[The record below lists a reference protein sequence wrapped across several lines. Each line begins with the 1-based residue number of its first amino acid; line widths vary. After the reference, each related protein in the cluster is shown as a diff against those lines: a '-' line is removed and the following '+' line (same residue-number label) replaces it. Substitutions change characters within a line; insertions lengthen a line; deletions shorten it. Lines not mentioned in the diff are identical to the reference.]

1 MASWVRSTTS
11 IAPRGCAR
19 DAAPAG
25 GTYSRVMRAWVG
37 GTAAAV
43 LAFMSVAMPLSAHAQ
58 VEPVSMML
66 AGARTSATDP
76 TPVQLDADVYI
87 PEVTPAPAV
96 LLAHGFGGSKEGV
109 AEEAQLLADAGYVVL
124 AYTARGFGESTGLIS
139 MNAPEFEVA
148 DASALIDYLASLASV
163 STEAP
168 GDPVVGVAGGS
179 YGGALA
185 LLLAGYDDRIDAVAA
200 DITWNDLETSLFA
213 QSAVDGVQPG
223 VLKSLW
229 TSLFFSSGLGLEPGQ
244 PVTECGRFTP
254 EWCAA
259 YVEAVTQGVVST
271 EASALMAQSSPR
283 SVTDRITAPVLLGA
297 GQADSLFP
305 LAQANANAE
314 QIVNAPV
321 KVVWHAGGHDGGI
334 AETDRLR
341 ALTQAWFD
349 QHLRGG
355 PAVSDAFEVS
365 LVEASALSDRD
376 PGTVE
381 VLSAPAY
388 PGIFGD
394 GTTEMGLAAPPQQ
407 VLAPAGGAPA
417 AITSLPGAG
426 GLASLAGDLLAVPL
440 PGQTAG
446 FFTESLPTSMRIVGA
461 TRARITVSSDRPV
474 DQAVL
479 FASLR
484 IVSANGR
491 QTLPQGLVAP
501 IRIAEL
507 GPDPV
512 TLDVVLPGIVT
523 EAAAGDR
530 LALVIATTDQGYRM
544 PPGPAVYTVAA
555 EGPLLLPTLQGT
567 TATVGVPAWVWPVG
581 AVVLTALIWIAVALL
596 RPRDRAGEARPEL
609 AAVPLATR
617 DLAKEFKGGLR
628 AVDGVSFEVPPGVVL
643 GLLGPNGAGK
653 TTTMRMAM
661 GLIRP
666 TGGDTWIFG
675 QHVRP
680 GSPVLSRVGSF
691 IEGPGFLPHLTG
703 RQNLDLFWRASGRE
717 GGDPHLDEVLEIAGL
732 GSAIDRKVRT
742 YSQGMRQRLGIAQ
755 AMLGLPD
762 LLVLDEPTNGL
773 DPPQIREMRQ
783 VMHDYAA
790 SGKTVIVSSHLL
802 SEVEQTCSTVVV
814 MNHGHLIY
822 SGTVEDL
829 LAGRS
834 GLRLEDVF
842 LELVGEGHRVD
853 Q

>member
-1 MASWVRSTTS
+1 MALT
-11 IAPRGCAR
+11 GAR
-19 DAAPAG
+19 DALAG
-25 GTYSRVMRAWVG
+25 ADTYSRVMRVILG
-37 GTAAAV
+37 GTMAALVA
-43 LAFMSVAMPLSAHAQ
+43 LASLSAPQAALAQ
-58 VEPVSMML
+58 VEPVAMML
-66 AGARTSATDP
+66 AGGPTSAMDP
-76 TPVQLDADVYI
+76 TPVQLDADVYV

-96 LLAHGFGGSKEGV
+96 LLAHGFGGSKEGT
-109 AEEAQLLADAGYVVL
+109 AEEAQLLAEVGFVVL

-139 MNAPEFEVA
+139 MNAPDFEVA

-163 STEAP
+163 TSESP
-168 GDPVVGVAGGS
+168 GDPVVGVGGGS

-185 LLLAGYDDRIDAVAA
+185 LLLAGYDERVDAVAA

-213 QSAVDGVQPG
+213 QSAVEGAQPG

-244 PVTECGRFTP
+244 PVSECGRFTP

-259 YVEAVTQGVVST
+259 YVEAVTRGVVSP

-283 SVTDRITAPVLLGA
+283 SIADRITAPVLLGA

-305 LAQANANAE
+305 LMQANANAE

-341 ALTQAWFD
+341 SLSSAWFD

-381 VLSAPAY
+381 VLSSPAY

-394 GTTEMGLAAPPQQ
+394 GTVEMPVLAPAQQ

-426 GLASLAGDLLAVPL
+426 GLASLAGDFLSVPL

-446 FFTESLPTSMRIVGA
+446 FFTEALPESMRIVGA
-461 TRARITVSSDRPV
+461 TRARLSVSSDRPV
-474 DQAVL
+474 DEAVL

-484 IVSANGR
+484 IVGANGR

-501 IRIAEL
+501 IRIPDL
-507 GPDPV
+507 GPEPV
-512 TLDVVLPGIVT
+512 TVDVVLPGVVT
-523 EAAAGDR
+523 QVAAGDR
-530 LALVIATTDQGYRM
+530 LALVVATTDQGYRM

-555 EGPLLLPTLQGT
+555 DGPIFLPTLQGST
-567 TATVGVPAWVWPVG
+567 SAVGTPPWVWPLG
-581 AVVLTALIWIAVALL
+581 ALIITALIWLGVALL
-596 RPRDRAGEARPEL
+596 RPRDREGEARPDL
-609 AAVPLATR
+609 AGVPLATR

-628 AVDGVSFEVPPGVVL
+628 AVDGVTFDVPPGVVL

-666 TGGDTWIFG
+666 TSGDTWIFG
-675 QHVRP
+675 EHVRP
-680 GSPVLSRVGSF
+680 GAPVLARVGSF

-717 GGDPHLDEVLEIAGL
+717 GGDPHLEEVLEIAGL
-732 GSAIDRKVRT
+732 GTAVDRKVRT

-802 SEVEQTCSTVVV
+802 GEVEQTCSHVVV
-814 MNHGHLIY
+814 MDHGNLIY
-822 SGTVEDL
+822 SGTVDEL

>member
-1 MASWVRSTTS
+1 MCLSHDRSDGADAHVTKTTYAPSMRVVTGGAICCALMVGWAGMAQ
-11 IAPRGCAR
+11 P
-19 DAAPAG
+19 
-25 GTYSRVMRAWVG
+25 
-37 GTAAAV
+37 AAA
-43 LAFMSVAMPLSAHAQ
+43 Q
-58 VEPVSMML
+58 VQPVSMML
-66 AGARTSATDP
+66 AGAATSAADP
-76 TPVQLDADVYI
+76 SPVQLDADVYI

-96 LLAHGFGGSKEGV
+96 LLAHGFGGSKEGL
-109 AEEAQLLADAGYVVL
+109 AEEAQLLAEAGFVVL
-124 AYTARGFGESTGLIS
+124 AYTARGFGSSTGLIS
-139 MNAPEFEVA
+139 MNAPDFEVA

-163 STEAP
+163 TTDGP

-179 YGGALA
+179 YGGALG
-185 LLLAGYDDRIDAVAA
+185 LLLAGYDARVDAVAA

-213 QSAVDGVQPG
+213 QSAVEGVQPG

-244 PVTECGRFTP
+244 PVNECGRFTP

-259 YVEAVTQGVVST
+259 YVEAVTKGKVST
-271 EASALMAQSSPR
+271 EASALMEKSSPR
-283 SVTDRITAPVLLGA
+283 SVTERITAPVLLGA
-297 GQADSLFP
+297 GLSDSLFP
-305 LAQANANAE
+305 LSQANANAE

-321 KVVWHAGGHDGGI
+321 KVVWHSGGHDGGTP
-334 AETDRLR
+334 ETDRLR
-341 ALTQAWFD
+341 GLTQAWFD
-349 QHLRGG
+349 QHLRDG
-355 PAVSDAFEVS
+355 PPVADGFEVS
-365 LVEASALSDRD
+365 LVEASALSNRD
-376 PGTVE
+376 PSTVQ
-381 VLSAPAY
+381 VLTAPTY
-388 PGIFGD
+388 PGLFGD
-394 GTTEMGLAAPPQQ
+394 STTDIALLAPPQQ

-417 AITSLPGAG
+417 ALTSLPGAG

-440 PGQTAG
+440 PGQTAA
-446 FFTESLPTSMRIVGA
+446 FVTDALESGTRIVGA
-461 TRARITVSSDRPV
+461 SRVQLTVSSDRPV
-474 DQAVL
+474 DEAVI

-484 IVSANGR
+484 IVGANGR
-491 QTLPQGLVAP
+491 QSLPQGLVSP
-501 IRIAEL
+501 VRLVDL

-512 TLDVVLPGIVT
+512 TVEVILPAIVT

-530 LALVIATTDQGYRM
+530 LAVVVATTDQGYRM
-544 PPGPAVYTVAA
+544 PPGPAVYTIAAGGSVIVPSLTGSTSVA
-555 EGPLLLPTLQGT
+555 GTPLW
-567 TATVGVPAWVWPVG
+567 AWPVG
-581 AVVLTALIWIAVALL
+581 AVVITALIWLIVALL
-596 RPRDRAGEARPEL
+596 RPRDRVGETRPDL
-609 AAVPLATR
+609 ATVPLATR
-617 DLAKEFKGGLR
+617 DLAKEFKGGLK
-628 AVDGVSFEVPPGVVL
+628 AVDGVTFEVPPGVVL

-675 QHVRP
+675 EHVRP
-680 GSPVLSRVGSF
+680 GAPVLARVGSF

-703 RQNLDLFWRASGRE
+703 RQNLDLFWRASGRS
-717 GGDPHLDEVLEIAGL
+717 GGDPRLEEVLDIAGL
-732 GSAIDRKVRT
+732 GSSIDRKVRT

-755 AMLGLPD
+755 AMLGFPD

-790 SGKTVIVSSHLL
+790 SGKTVIISSHLL
-802 SEVEQTCSTVVV
+802 SEVEQTCSHAVV

-822 SGTVEDL
+822 SGTVESL

>member
-1 MASWVRSTTS
+1 
-11 IAPRGCAR
+11 
-19 DAAPAG
+19 
-25 GTYSRVMRAWVG
+25 MRAWVG

-43 LAFMSVAMPLSAHAQ
+43 IAVVSLAAPPVARAQ
-58 VEPVSMML
+58 VEPVAMML
-66 AGARTSATDP
+66 AGAVTSATDA

-148 DASALIDYLASLASV
+148 DASALVDYLASLASV

-168 GDPVVGVAGGS
+168 GDPVVGVGGGS

-185 LLLAGYDDRIDAVAA
+185 LLLAGYDERIDAVAA

-259 YVEAVTQGVVST
+259 YVEAVTQGVVSP

-283 SVTDRITAPVLLGA
+283 SVADRITAPVLLGA

-341 ALTQAWFD
+341 ALSQAWFD

-355 PAVSDAFEVS
+355 PAVSDDFEVS

-381 VLSAPAY
+381 VLSASDY

-394 GTTEMGLAAPPQQ
+394 GTTEMAVAAPPQQ

-446 FFTESLPTSMRIVGA
+446 FFTESLPASMRIVGA
-461 TRARITVSSDRPV
+461 TLARITVSSDRPV

-484 IVSANGR
+484 VVSANGR

-501 IRIAEL
+501 IRIDDL

-512 TLDVVLPGIVT
+512 TVDVVLPGIVT

-544 PPGPAVYTVAA
+544 PPGPAVYTVSAD
-555 EGPLLLPTLQGT
+555 GPLLLPSLQGT
-567 TATVGVPAWVWPVG
+567 TASVGVPPWVWPLG
-581 AVVLTALIWIAVALL
+581 AIVLTALIWLVVALL

-617 DLAKEFKGGLR
+617 DLAKEFKGGLK
-628 AVDGVSFEVPPGVVL
+628 AVDGVTFEVPPGVVL

-680 GSPVLSRVGSF
+680 GAPVLSRVGSF

-822 SGTVEDL
+822 SGTVENL

>member
-1 MASWVRSTTS
+1 MRRHLGNFGVGLLSIGFLASWVL
-11 IAPRGCAR
+11 IASPAAR
-19 DAAPAG
+19 AEVAP
-25 GTYSRVMRAWVG
+25 V
-37 GTAAAV
+37 
-43 LAFMSVAMPLSAHAQ
+43 P
-58 VEPVSMML
+58 MML
-66 AGARTSATDP
+66 AGAPTSADDP
-76 TPVQLDADVYI
+76 TPVQLDSDVYI
-87 PEVTPAPAV
+87 PDVTPAPAV
-96 LLAHGFGGSKEGV
+96 LLAHGFGGSKSGA
-109 AEEAQLLADAGYVVL
+109 AEEAQLLVEAGFVVL
-124 AYTARGFGESTGLIS
+124 AYTARGFGESTGRIS
-139 MNAPEFEVA
+139 MNSPDFEVA
-148 DASALIDYLASLASV
+148 DARALIDYLGSLASV
-163 STEAP
+163 TTEAP
-168 GDPVVGVAGGS
+168 GDPVVGVGGGS

-185 LLLAGYDDRIDAVAA
+185 LLLAGYDARVDAVVA

-213 QSAVDGVQPG
+213 QSAVGGQQPG

-259 YVEAVTQGVVST
+259 YVDAVTKGVVTAES
-271 EASALMAQSSPR
+271 SALMAASSPR
-283 SVTDRITAPVLLGA
+283 SVNDRIRAPVLITS
-297 GQADSLFP
+297 GQSDSLFP

-334 AETDRLR
+334 SETDRLR
-341 ALTQAWFD
+341 ALSLSWFD

-355 PAVSDAFEVS
+355 PPVSDAFEVS

-376 PGTVE
+376 PGTID
-381 VLSAPAY
+381 VLSSPTY
-388 PGIFGD
+388 PGLFGD
-394 GTTEMGLAAPPQQ
+394 GTQQMQVGAPPQQ

-426 GLASLAGDLLAVPL
+426 GLAGLAGDFLAVPL

-446 FFTESLPTSMRIVGA
+446 FFTEPLANSMRIVGSS
-461 TRARITVSSDRPV
+461 RARITVSSDRPV
-474 DQAVL
+474 DEAVL

-484 IVSANGR
+484 TVGANGR
-491 QTLPQGLVAP
+491 QLLPQGLVAP
-501 IRIAEL
+501 IRIPDL

-512 TLDVVLPGIVT
+512 TVDIILPTIVT
-523 EAAAGDR
+523 EVAAGDR

-544 PPGPAVYTVAA
+544 PPGPAVYTIASD
-555 EGPLLLPTLQGT
+555 GPLQLPTLNGT
-567 TATVGVPAWVWPVG
+567 TSTVGIAPWVWPIG
-581 AVVLTALIWIAVALL
+581 ALVITALVWLIVTIL
-596 RPRDRAGEARPEL
+596 RPRDPARDARPDL
-609 AAVPLATR
+609 TGVPLATL

-628 AVDGVSFEVPPGVVL
+628 AVDGVSFEGPAGGVL
-643 GLLGPNGAGK
+643 GRLGPTGAGK

-666 TGGDTWIFG
+666 TSGDTWIFG
-675 QHVRP
+675 EHVRP
-680 GSPVLSRVGSF
+680 GAPVLARVGSF

-703 RQNLDLFWRASGRE
+703 RQNLDLFWRASGRAD
-717 GGDPHLDEVLEIAGL
+717 GDPHLDEVLEIAGL

-802 SEVEQTCSTVVV
+802 SEVEQTCSHVVV

-822 SGTVEDL
+822 SGTVADV

>member
-1 MASWVRSTTS
+1 MRIILGGTSAALVAIASL
-11 IAPRGCAR
+11 IAPQ
-19 DAAPAG
+19 AA
-25 GTYSRVMRAWVG
+25 
-37 GTAAAV
+37 
-43 LAFMSVAMPLSAHAQ
+43 LAQ
-58 VEPVSMML
+58 VEPVAMML
-66 AGARTSATDP
+66 AGGPTSATDP
-76 TPVQLDADVYI
+76 TPVQLDADVYV
-87 PEVTPAPAV
+87 PAVTPAPAV
-96 LLAHGFGGSKEGV
+96 LLAHGFGGSKEGA
-109 AEEAQLLADAGYVVL
+109 AEEAQLLAEAGFVVL
-124 AYTARGFGESTGLIS
+124 TYTARGFGESTGLIS
-139 MNAPEFEVA
+139 MNAPDFEVA

-163 STEAP
+163 TTESP
-168 GDPVVGVAGGS
+168 GDPVVGVGGGS

-185 LLLAGYDDRIDAVAA
+185 LLLAGYDDRVDAVAA

-213 QSAVDGVQPG
+213 QSAVEGAQPG

-244 PVTECGRFTP
+244 PVSECGRFTP

-259 YVEAVTQGVVST
+259 YVEAVTRGVVSP
-271 EASALMAQSSPR
+271 EATALMAQSSPR
-283 SVTDRITAPVLLGA
+283 SIADRITAPVLLGA

-305 LAQANANAE
+305 LTQANANAE

-341 ALTQAWFD
+341 ALSSAWFD

-355 PAVSDAFEVS
+355 PAVSDAFEIS

-381 VLSAPAY
+381 VLSSPSY

-394 GTTEMGLAAPPQQ
+394 GTSEMAVLAPAQQ
-407 VLAPAGGAPA
+407 VLAPPGGAPA

-426 GLASLAGDLLAVPL
+426 GLASLAGDFLSVPL

-446 FFTESLPTSMRIVGA
+446 FFTEALPESMRIVGA
-461 TRARITVSSDRPV
+461 TRARLKVSSDRPV
-474 DQAVL
+474 DEAVL

-484 IVSANGR
+484 IVGANGR

-501 IRIAEL
+501 IRIPDL
-507 GPDPV
+507 GPEPV
-512 TLDVVLPGIVT
+512 TVDVVLPGIVT
-523 EAAAGDR
+523 EVAAGDR
-530 LALVIATTDQGYRM
+530 LALVVATTDQGYRM

-555 EGPLLLPTLQGT
+555 DGPILLPTVQGST
-567 TATVGVPAWVWPVG
+567 SAVGTPPWVWPVG
-581 AVVLTALIWIAVALL
+581 ALIITALIWLGVTLL

-609 AAVPLATR
+609 ADIPLATR

-628 AVDGVSFEVPPGVVL
+628 AVDGVTFDVPPGVVL

-666 TGGDTWIFG
+666 TSGDTWIFG
-675 QHVRP
+675 EHVRP
-680 GSPVLSRVGSF
+680 GAPVLARVGSF

-717 GGDPHLDEVLEIAGL
+717 GGDPHLEEVLEIAGL
-732 GSAIDRKVRT
+732 GTAVDRKVRT

-802 SEVEQTCSTVVV
+802 GEVEQTCSHVVV
-814 MNHGHLIY
+814 MNHGNLIY
-822 SGTVEDL
+822 SGTVDEL

>member
-1 MASWVRSTTS
+1 
-11 IAPRGCAR
+11 
-19 DAAPAG
+19 
-25 GTYSRVMRAWVG
+25 
-37 GTAAAV
+37 
-43 LAFMSVAMPLSAHAQ
+43 
-58 VEPVSMML
+58 MML
-66 AGARTSATDP
+66 PGGPTSAADSA
-76 TPVQLDADVYI
+76 PVQLDVDVYI
-87 PEVTPAPAV
+87 PEATPAPAV
-96 LLAHGFGGSKEGV
+96 LLAHGFGGSKEGS
-109 AEEAQLLADAGYVVL
+109 AEDAQLLVEAGYVVL
-124 AYTARGFGESTGLIS
+124 AYTARGFGESTGRIS
-139 MNAPEFEVA
+139 MNAPDFEIA
-148 DASALIDYLASLASV
+148 DARALIDYLGSLASV
-163 STEAP
+163 SLEAP
-168 GDPVVGVAGGS
+168 DDPIVGVAGGS
-179 YGGALA
+179 YGGALG
-185 LLLAGYDDRIDAVAA
+185 LLLAGYDDRVDAVAA

-229 TSLFFSSGLGLEPGQ
+229 TSLFFSSGLGLEPGE
-244 PVTECGRFTP
+244 PVSECGRFTP

-259 YVEAVTQGVVST
+259 YVEAVTRGTVSP
-271 EASALMAQSSPR
+271 ESSALMERSSPR
-283 SVTDRITAPVLLGA
+283 SVAERITAPVLLGA

-305 LAQANANAE
+305 LTQANANAE

-341 ALTQAWFD
+341 GLTQAWFD

-355 PAVSDAFEVS
+355 PAVGDAFEVS

-381 VLSAPAY
+381 VLSSPTY

-394 GTTEMGLAAPPQQ
+394 GTTEMPVVAPPQQ

-446 FFTESLPTSMRIVGA
+446 FFTESLPAAMRIVGS
-461 TRARITVSSDRPV
+461 TRARLSVSSDRPV
-474 DQAVL
+474 DEAVL

-484 IVSANGR
+484 TVSANGR
-491 QTLPQGLVAP
+491 QSLPQGLVAP
-501 IRIAEL
+501 IRIQDL
-507 GPDPV
+507 GPEPV
-512 TLDVVLPGIVT
+512 TVDVVLPGVVT
-523 EAAAGDR
+523 EVAAGDR
-530 LALVIATTDQGYRM
+530 LALVVATTDQGYRM

-555 EGPLLLPTLQGT
+555 DGPILLPTLEGT
-567 TATVGVPAWVWPVG
+567 TASAGTPPWVWPLG
-581 AVVLTALIWIAVALL
+581 AVVITALIWIVVALL
-596 RPRDRAGEARPEL
+596 RPRDRAGESRPEL
-609 AAVPLATR
+609 SAVPLATR
-617 DLAKEFKGGLR
+617 DLAKEFKGGLK

-675 QHVRP
+675 EHVRP
-680 GSPVLSRVGSF
+680 GASVLARVGSF

-717 GGDPHLDEVLEIAGL
+717 DGDPHLDEVLEIAGL
-732 GSAIDRKVRT
+732 GSAIDRRVRT

-773 DPPQIREMRQ
+773 DPPQIREMRK
-783 VMHDYAA
+783 VMHAYAA

-802 SEVEQTCSTVVV
+802 SEVEQTCSHAVV

-822 SGTVEDL
+822 SGTVADL

>member
-1 MASWVRSTTS
+1 
-11 IAPRGCAR
+11 
-19 DAAPAG
+19 
-25 GTYSRVMRAWVG
+25 MRALLG
-37 GTAAAV
+37 GTAAALIALV
-43 LAFMSVAMPLSAHAQ
+43 SLSMPSAASAQ

-66 AGARTSATDP
+66 AGGPTSATDP
-76 TPVQLDADVYI
+76 SPVQLDADVYI

-96 LLAHGFGGSKEGV
+96 LLAHGFGGSKDGV

-124 AYTARGFGESTGLIS
+124 AYTARGFGESTGQIS
-139 MNAPEFEVA
+139 MNAPDFEVA
-148 DASALIDYLASLASV
+148 DARALVDYLGSLASV

-168 GDPVVGVAGGS
+168 GDPIVGVGGGS

-185 LLLAGYDDRIDAVAA
+185 LLLAGYDERIDAVTA

-213 QSAVDGVQPG
+213 QSATDGVQPG

-244 PVTECGRFTP
+244 PVSECGRFTP

-259 YVEAVTQGVVST
+259 YVEAVTQGVVSP
-271 EASALMAQSSPR
+271 EASALMEQSSPR
-283 SVTDRITAPVLLGA
+283 SIADLITAPVLLGA

-305 LAQANANAE
+305 LSQANANAE

-341 ALTQAWFD
+341 ALSQAWFD

-355 PAVSDAFEVS
+355 PAVGDDFEVS

-381 VLSAPAY
+381 VLSAPTY

-394 GTTEMGLAAPPQQ
+394 GTTEMPVVAPPQQ

-446 FFTESLPTSMRIVGA
+446 FFTEPLEQSMRIVGS
-461 TRARITVSSDRPV
+461 TRARLSVSSDRPV
-474 DQAVL
+474 DEAVL

-484 IVSANGR
+484 VVSANGR
-491 QTLPQGLVAP
+491 QALPQGLVAP
-501 IRIAEL
+501 IRIEDLGAE
-507 GPDPV
+507 PV
-512 TLDVVLPGIVT
+512 TVDVDLPGIVT
-523 EAAAGDR
+523 EVAAGDR

-544 PPGPAVYTVAA
+544 PDGPAVYTVAA
-555 EGPLLLPTLQGT
+555 DGPVLLPTLQGT
-567 TATVGVPAWVWPVG
+567 TASVGTPPWVWPLG
-581 AVVLTALIWIAVALL
+581 AVVITALIWLVVALL
-596 RPRDRAGEARPEL
+596 RPRDRAGEARPDL

-617 DLAKEFKGGLR
+617 DLAKEFKGGLK
-628 AVDGVSFEVPPGVVL
+628 AVDGVSFDVPAGVVL

-675 QHVRP
+675 EHVRP
-680 GSPVLSRVGSF
+680 GSPVLARVGSF

-717 GGDPHLDEVLEIAGL
+717 DGDPHLDEVLEIAGL

-783 VMHDYAA
+783 VLHDYAA

-802 SEVEQTCSTVVV
+802 SEVEQTCSHVVV

-822 SGTVEDL
+822 SGTVEEL

-842 LELVGEGHRVD
+842 LELVGEGHTVD

>member
-1 MASWVRSTTS
+1 MIVGVPSA
-11 IAPRGCAR
+11 AR
-19 DAAPAG
+19 AEV
-25 GTYSRVMRAWVG
+25 T
-37 GTAAAV
+37 
-43 LAFMSVAMPLSAHAQ
+43 
-58 VEPVSMML
+58 PVSMIL
-66 AGARTSATDP
+66 PGAATSAADSA
-76 TPVQLDADVYI
+76 PVQLDTDVYV

-96 LLAHGFGGSKEGV
+96 LLAHGFGGSKVGA
-109 AEEAQLLADAGYVVL
+109 AEEAQQLVEAGYVVL
-124 AYTARGFGESTGLIS
+124 AYTARGFGESTGEIS
-139 MNAPEFEVA
+139 MNSPEFEVA
-148 DASALIDYLASLASV
+148 DASALVDYLASLASV
-163 STEAP
+163 TSDSP
-168 GDPVVGVAGGS
+168 GDPVVGVGGGS

-185 LLLAGYDDRIDAVAA
+185 LLLAGYDDRIDAVVA

-213 QSAVDGVQPG
+213 QAAVDGAQPG

-254 EWCAA
+254 QWCAA
-259 YVEAVTQGVVST
+259 YVEAVTRGEVTSQSR
-271 EASALMAQSSPR
+271 ALMAASSPR
-283 SVTDRITAPVLLGA
+283 SVTDRITAPVLLTS
-297 GQADSLFP
+297 GQSDSLFP
-305 LAQANANAE
+305 LSQANANAE

-334 AETDRLR
+334 SETDRLR
-341 ALTQAWFD
+341 SLSLAWFD

-355 PAVSDAFEVS
+355 PSVNDDFEVS

-388 PGIFGD
+388 PGLFGD
-394 GTTEMGLAAPPQQ
+394 ATTQMGIAAPPQQ
-407 VLAPAGGAPA
+407 VLAPAGGSPA

-446 FFTESLPTSMRIVGA
+446 FFTEPLDQSMRIVGS
-461 TRARITVSSDRPV
+461 TRARITVSSDRDV
-474 DQAVL
+474 DNAVL

-484 IVSANGR
+484 VVSANGR
-491 QTLPQGLVAP
+491 QALPQGLVSP
-501 IRIAEL
+501 IRIPNL
-507 GPDPV
+507 GTRPV
-512 TLDVVLPGIVT
+512 TVDVILPTIVT
-523 EAAAGDR
+523 EVAVGDR
-530 LALVIATTDQGYRM
+530 LAVVIATTDQGYRM

-555 EGPLLLPTLQGT
+555 DGPILLPTVNGT
-567 TATVGVPAWVWPVG
+567 TAVSGIPPWAWPIG
-581 AVVLTALIWIAVALL
+581 AIIVTLLIWLIVALL
-596 RPRDRAGEARPEL
+596 RPRDPAREARPEL
-609 AAVPLATR
+609 ARVPLATR

-628 AVDGVSFEVPPGVVL
+628 AVDGVTFEVPPGVVL

-661 GLIRP
+661 GLVRP
-666 TGGDTWIFG
+666 TAGDTWIFG
-675 QHVRP
+675 EHVRP
-680 GSPVLSRVGSF
+680 GAPVLSRVGSF

-717 GGDPHLDEVLEIAGL
+717 DSDPHLDVVLEIAGL
-732 GSAIDRKVRT
+732 GSAIDRRVRT

-790 SGKTVIVSSHLL
+790 AGKTVIVSSHLL
-802 SEVEQTCSTVVV
+802 SEVEQTCSHAVV
-814 MNHGHLIY
+814 MNHGQLIY
-822 SGTVEDL
+822 SGTVADL
-829 LAGRS
+829 LEGRS

>member
-1 MASWVRSTTS
+1 MRVILGGTSAALLAIASL
-11 IAPRGCAR
+11 IAPQ
-19 DAAPAG
+19 AA
-25 GTYSRVMRAWVG
+25 
-37 GTAAAV
+37 
-43 LAFMSVAMPLSAHAQ
+43 LAQ
-58 VEPVSMML
+58 VEPVAMML
-66 AGARTSATDP
+66 AGGPTSAADP
-76 TPVQLDADVYI
+76 TPVQIDADVYV

-96 LLAHGFGGSKEGV
+96 LLAHGFGGSKEGT
-109 AEEAQLLADAGYVVL
+109 AEEAQLLAEAGFVVL
-124 AYTARGFGESTGLIS
+124 TYTARGFGESTGLIS
-139 MNAPEFEVA
+139 MNAPDFEVA

-163 STEAP
+163 TPESP
-168 GDPVVGVAGGS
+168 GDPVVGVGGGS

-185 LLLAGYDDRIDAVAA
+185 LLLAGYDDRVDAVAA

-213 QSAVDGVQPG
+213 QSAVEGAQPG

-244 PVTECGRFTP
+244 PVSECGRFTP

-259 YVEAVTQGVVST
+259 YVEAVTRGVVSP
-271 EASALMAQSSPR
+271 EASALMAESSPR
-283 SVTDRITAPVLLGA
+283 SIADRITAPVLLGA

-305 LAQANANAE
+305 LTQANANAE
-314 QIVNAPV
+314 QIVNAPL

-341 ALTQAWFD
+341 ALSSAWFD

-355 PAVSDAFEVS
+355 PAVSDAFEIS

-381 VLSAPAY
+381 VLSSPVY

-394 GTTEMGLAAPPQQ
+394 GTSEMAVLAPVQQ

-426 GLASLAGDLLAVPL
+426 GLASLAGDFLSVPL

-446 FFTESLPTSMRIVGA
+446 FFTEALPESMRIVGA
-461 TRARITVSSDRPV
+461 TRARLTVSSDRPV
-474 DQAVL
+474 DEAVL

-484 IVSANGR
+484 IVGANGR

-501 IRIAEL
+501 IRIPNL
-507 GPDPV
+507 GPEPV
-512 TLDVVLPGIVT
+512 TIDVVLPGIVT
-523 EAAAGDR
+523 EVAAGDR
-530 LALVIATTDQGYRM
+530 LALVVATTDQGYRM

-555 EGPLLLPTLQGT
+555 DGPILLPTVQGST
-567 TATVGVPAWVWPVG
+567 SAVGTPPWVWPVG
-581 AVVLTALIWIAVALL
+581 ALIITALIWLGVTLL

-609 AAVPLATR
+609 AGVPLATR

-628 AVDGVSFEVPPGVVL
+628 AVDGVTFEVPPGIVL

-666 TGGDTWIFG
+666 TSGDTWIFG
-675 QHVRP
+675 EHVRP
-680 GSPVLSRVGSF
+680 GAPVLARVGSF

-717 GGDPHLDEVLEIAGL
+717 GGDPHLEEVLEIAGL
-732 GSAIDRKVRT
+732 GTAVDRKVRT

-802 SEVEQTCSTVVV
+802 GEVEQTCSHVVV
-814 MNHGHLIY
+814 MNHGNLIY
-822 SGTVEDL
+822 SGTVEEL

>member
-1 MASWVRSTTS
+1 MIVGVPSA
-11 IAPRGCAR
+11 AR
-19 DAAPAG
+19 AEV
-25 GTYSRVMRAWVG
+25 T
-37 GTAAAV
+37 
-43 LAFMSVAMPLSAHAQ
+43 
-58 VEPVSMML
+58 PVSMML
-66 AGARTSATDP
+66 PGAATSAADSV
-76 TPVQLDADVYI
+76 PVQLDTDVYV

-96 LLAHGFGGSKEGV
+96 LLAHGFGGSKVGA
-109 AEEAQLLADAGYVVL
+109 AEEAQQLVEAGYVVL
-124 AYTARGFGESTGLIS
+124 AYTARGFGESTGEIS
-139 MNAPEFEVA
+139 MNSPEFEVA
-148 DASALIDYLASLASV
+148 DASALVDYLASLASV
-163 STEAP
+163 TSDSP
-168 GDPVVGVAGGS
+168 GDPVVGVGGGS

-185 LLLAGYDDRIDAVAA
+185 LLLAGYDDRIDAVVA

-213 QSAVDGVQPG
+213 QAAVDGAQPG

-254 EWCAA
+254 QWCAA
-259 YVEAVTQGVVST
+259 YVEAVTRGEVTSQSR
-271 EASALMAQSSPR
+271 ALMAASSPR
-283 SVTDRITAPVLLGA
+283 SVTDRITAPVLLTS
-297 GQADSLFP
+297 GQSDSLFP
-305 LAQANANAE
+305 LSQANANAE

-334 AETDRLR
+334 SETDRLR
-341 ALTQAWFD
+341 SLSLAWFD

-355 PAVSDAFEVS
+355 PSVNDDFEVS

-388 PGIFGD
+388 PGLFGD
-394 GTTEMGLAAPPQQ
+394 ATTQMGIAAPPQQ
-407 VLAPAGGAPA
+407 VLAPAGGSPA

-446 FFTESLPTSMRIVGA
+446 FFTEPLDQSMRIVGS
-461 TRARITVSSDRPV
+461 TRARITVSSDRDV
-474 DQAVL
+474 DNAVL

-484 IVSANGR
+484 VVSANGR
-491 QTLPQGLVAP
+491 QALPQGLVSP
-501 IRIAEL
+501 IRIPNL
-507 GPDPV
+507 GTRPV
-512 TLDVVLPGIVT
+512 TVDVILPTIVT
-523 EAAAGDR
+523 EVAVGDR
-530 LALVIATTDQGYRM
+530 LAVVIATTDQGYRM

-555 EGPLLLPTLQGT
+555 DGPILLPTVNGT
-567 TATVGVPAWVWPVG
+567 TAVSGIPPWAWPIG
-581 AVVLTALIWIAVALL
+581 AIIVTLLIWLIVALL
-596 RPRDRAGEARPEL
+596 RPRDPAREARPEL
-609 AAVPLATR
+609 ARVPLATR

-628 AVDGVSFEVPPGVVL
+628 AVDGVTFEVPPGVVL

-661 GLIRP
+661 GLVRP
-666 TGGDTWIFG
+666 TAGDTWIFG
-675 QHVRP
+675 EHVRP
-680 GSPVLSRVGSF
+680 GAPVLSRVGSF

-717 GGDPHLDEVLEIAGL
+717 DSDPHLDVVLEIAGL
-732 GSAIDRKVRT
+732 GSAIDRRVRT

-790 SGKTVIVSSHLL
+790 AGKTVIVSSHLL
-802 SEVEQTCSTVVV
+802 SEVEQTCSHAVV
-814 MNHGHLIY
+814 MNHGQLIY
-822 SGTVEDL
+822 SGTVADL
-829 LAGRS
+829 LEGRS

>member
-1 MASWVRSTTS
+1 
-11 IAPRGCAR
+11 
-19 DAAPAG
+19 
-25 GTYSRVMRAWVG
+25 MRAILG
-37 GTAAAV
+37 GTAATAIT
-43 LAFMSVAMPLSAHAQ
+43 LGALLTAPAAQAQ
-58 VEPVSMML
+58 VEPVAMML
-66 AGARTSATDP
+66 PGAAQSATDS
-76 TPVQLDADVYI
+76 TPVQLDVDVYV
-87 PEVTPAPAV
+87 PEATPAPAV
-96 LLAHGFGGSKEGV
+96 LLAHGFGGSKAGA
-109 AEEAQLLADAGYVVL
+109 AEEAQLLVDAGYVVL

-139 MNAPEFEVA
+139 MNAPDFEVA

-163 STEAP
+163 TLDGP

-179 YGGALA
+179 YGGALG
-185 LLLAGYDDRIDAVAA
+185 LLLAGYDDRVDAVAA

-213 QSAVDGVQPG
+213 QSAIDEVQPG

-259 YVEAVTQGVVST
+259 YVEAVTRSVVSD
-271 EASALMAQSSPR
+271 EAAALMAASSPR
-283 SVTDRITAPVLLGA
+283 SIAERITAPVLLGA

-305 LAQANANAE
+305 LTQANANAE

-341 ALTQAWFD
+341 GLTQAWFD

-355 PAVSDAFEVS
+355 PPVSDAFEVS

-394 GTTEMGLAAPPQQ
+394 ASVDMPVLAPPQQ

-426 GLASLAGDLLAVPL
+426 GLARLAGDFLAVPL

-446 FFTESLPTSMRIVGA
+446 FFTEPLGESMRIVGA
-461 TRARITVSSDRPV
+461 TRARLTVSSDRLV
-474 DQAVL
+474 DEAVL

-484 IVSANGR
+484 TVGANGR
-491 QTLPQGLVAP
+491 QSLPQGLVAP
-501 IRIAEL
+501 IRIADL
-507 GPDPV
+507 GPEPV
-512 TLDVVLPGIVT
+512 TVDVVLPGIVT
-523 EAAAGDR
+523 EVAAGDR
-530 LALVIATTDQGYRM
+530 LALVVATTDQGYRM

-555 EGPLLLPTLQGT
+555 EGSLLLPTLAGT
-567 TATVGVPAWVWPVG
+567 TATAGTPPWAWPIG
-581 AVVLTALIWIAVALL
+581 ALVITALIWLVVALL
-596 RPRDRAGEARPEL
+596 RPRDRRGEDRL
-609 AAVPLATR
+609 DLSGVPLATR
-617 DLAKEFKGGLR
+617 DLAKEFKGGLK
-628 AVDGVSFEVPPGVVL
+628 AVDGVTFEVPPGVVL

-675 QHVRP
+675 EHVRP
-680 GSPVLSRVGSF
+680 GAPVLSRVGSF

-717 GGDPHLDEVLEIAGL
+717 DGDPHLEEVLEIAGL
-732 GSAIDRKVRT
+732 GTAIDRRVRT

-802 SEVEQTCSTVVV
+802 SEVEQTCSHVVV